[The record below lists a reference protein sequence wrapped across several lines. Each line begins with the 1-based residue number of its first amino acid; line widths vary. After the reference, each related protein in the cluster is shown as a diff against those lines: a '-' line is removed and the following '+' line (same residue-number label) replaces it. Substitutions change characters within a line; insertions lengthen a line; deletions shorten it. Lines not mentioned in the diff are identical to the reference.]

1 MSGIQ
6 NIQILMNVSLMMS
19 LFEMFVFFDR
29 KSVRPTVLMSVKSY
43 TISDEHNI
51 NDKMCHKQNMTKT
64 PTTITLLS
72 RWVSTISTNNN
83 NNNKSEEKPFKCFYR
98 RKNTRKTEKMKV
110 IYIVFL
116 NDTMLALV
124 VTVFS
129 RMKGNSSSDLLRH
142 TFAASVPLSSA
153 SFSSTPP
160 SSSSTSSS
168 RWYFFTLTRVNKTHQ
183 FLFRC
188 FL

>member
-6 NIQILMNVSLMMS
+6 NIRILMNVSLMMS
-19 LFEMFVFFDR
+19 LFEMFVFFFDR

-72 RWVSTISTNNN
+72 RWVSTITTT

-98 RKNTRKTEKMKV
+98 RKKHKKNRENESDIYCVSERHNVSIGGDSIQPDEGEFLLRSLASHFRSFGAIV
-110 IYIVFL
+110 IGVIFL
-116 NDTMLALV
+116 NAAVLV
-124 VTVFS
+124 INITITLILFYT
-129 RMKGNSSSDLLRH
+129 H
-142 TFAASVPLSSA
+142 AS
-153 SFSSTPP
+153 
-160 SSSSTSSS
+160 
-168 RWYFFTLTRVNKTHQ
+168 K
-183 FLFRC
+183 
-188 FL
+188 